1 MKIIK
6 IVAVLVLFLVALALG
21 SQNQEL
27 VTFNYLLAKGE
38 FHLSTLL
45 GVVFV
50 VGFAVAWVI
59 FASIQLK
66 TQLQV
71 RRLKKKLKK
80 YEPAEAEKLQS
91 QPLKNRHKDK
101 A

>member
-80 YEPAEAEKLQS
+80 YEPAEAEKTAKSAIEKQ
-91 QPLKNRHKDK
+91 

>member
-6 IVAVLVLFLVALALG
+6 VIAAILLFIIAVALG

-27 VTFNYLLAKGE
+27 VNFNYLLAQGD

-50 VGFAVAWVI
+50 SGFTCAWLL
-59 FASIQLK
+59 FFSIHMKLKLKIRRLNKQLK
-66 TQLQV
+66 KQQSSV
-71 RRLKKKLKK
+71 
-80 YEPAEAEKLQS
+80 PAEAEQ
-91 QPLKNRHKDK
+91 

>member
-6 IVAVLVLFLVALALG
+6 TILVIALFLVALALG
-21 SQNQEL
+21 AQNQE
-27 VTFNYLLAKGE
+27 VVSFNYLLAQGE

-50 VGFAVAWVI
+50 AGFALAWLIVG
-59 FASIQLK
+59 SMQLK
-66 TQLQV
+66 SQLTI
-71 RRLKKKLKK
+71 RRLNRKLKK
-80 YEPAEAEKLQS
+80 STANQLPVES
-91 QPLKNRHKDK
+91 K

>member
-80 YEPAEAEKLQS
+80 YEPAEAEKTSKPAIEKQ
-91 QPLKNRHKDK
+91 

>member
-6 IVAVLVLFLVALALG
+6 IVIVLALFLVALALG
-21 SQNQEL
+21 SQNQAV
-27 VTFNYLLAKGE
+27 VTFNYLLAQGD

-50 VGFAVAWVI
+50 SGFVIAWII
-59 FASIQLK
+59 FGSLHLKSKMQVRKLNKQLK
-66 TQLQV
+66 
-71 RRLKKKLKK
+71 KLT
-80 YEPAEAEKLQS
+80 PAATEVEQT
-91 QPLKNRHKDK
+91 K

>member
-6 IVAVLVLFLVALALG
+6 IVAVLALFLIALALG
-21 SQNQEL
+21 SQNQEI

-50 VGFAVAWVI
+50 VGFVLAWVI
-59 FASIQLK
+59 FASIQFK

-80 YEPAEAEKLQS
+80 YEPAEAEKPAKPAVAKQ
-91 QPLKNRHKDK
+91 